1 MDLVHQKNIGD
12 IIKIFLAN
20 FLACSKRKKIV
31 SADIG
36 DDNKIVPV
44 TKYFVSRKDFSKFKN
59 FFSINFLLRTSSA
72 KHE

>member
-1 MDLVHQKNIGD
+1 MKKKKVICIGEALID
-12 IIKIFLAN
+12 RIRN
-20 FLACSKRKKIV
+20 KIV

-44 TKYFVSRKDFSKFKN
+44 TKYFVSKKDFSKFKIS
-59 FFSINFLLRTSSA
+59 FSINFLLRTSSA